1 MTVDNNFGFVDYGQP
16 GTIEP
21 IPTLDETKKRYSSG
35 PSVSTSDLRS
45 YKYTDKSR
53 PATSNMKLWGKNGY
67 YMNGPYIDPFDYA
80 GSISNQIASYTQ
92 SFTNTAQQNYVTN
105 FGKLINKYGN
115 TNSPGVLWAMAAN
128 GMNPESEMGKLLM
141 KNDASVST
149 QNYAQSAPVVAG
161 APAAT
166 NDVGFMDNFWSMV
179 ETPFRNTFAALEMPL
194 QGIQGTYRGI
204 GGELTKEGAPWFDMQ
219 SGRLSGVAAELG
231 SFFVPPISLWADRV
245 RGDNNFTNP
254 WEQSTMGQTLLS
266 ASGGAGMEAFTKEQ
280 YGLDLQK
287 SADQLL
293 LDPAYDA
300 IQGTPEFEDA
310 VIKNAQENGYYA
322 NGGWFVDET
331 SNVGRALERS
341 GFDAWAIPGPDN
353 QLTAWTLGRGITS
366 AVAGPDWAGYG
377 VASGFIDAVSSVL
390 GDPVTYIPGGAISKV
405 AKGISGGKILFGK
418 ALKESN
424 AAYGLTL
431 QQADVARG
439 IVNANRARREAAGLP
454 TEPQINP
461 SDDMALKS
469 IEELAGII
477 QEAKIAQATTE
488 ATSSVAADTTYAATQ
503 MRDLRRATTEE
514 YHLNEVLLT
523 DTKTSRGAA
532 AVTVSRDLWKEHLD
546 LYKAGPDG
554 EMVLDSKDLNAWT
567 KTLMSDPVRAA
578 EWDKIVRE
586 QAKLTLDG
594 VLDNNKYQGAS
605 QYLDILDQRIG
616 LSVKRGKDIPAA
628 QVETDVARLYASTDA
643 AADEGMLSTLTYS
656 GAVLTQA
663 PAPNAGVLSTV
674 NGIPS
679 IAYWSGTAGPKMVGA
694 TEVVP
699 VKIKTTVINALTE
712 FLDRPGMSG
721 TNVLYDT
728 SNAESMAS
736 QVLNNINVATSPAR
750 LLTTLLG
757 RTDVTY
763 GQILK
768 LAQSIGIEGYLDDVL
783 RKVKID
789 GIDGLDV
796 RTGRGTWMGNHPK
809 LIAYKTGDDAKAT
822 GESLSLDG
830 NLEEELALLDT
841 SGAVQVA
848 TDLRALPVRDVQHMG
863 LEAGAKKNTLSQ
875 TYSNFV
881 ADSVFNA
888 LRREQSLNS
897 EVDDIR
903 KAFEDPATVLRRNLA
918 YTIGMKNTKNGSIML
933 DAKGVREFI
942 FGSGPAS
949 YLANRTLDVLATFIP
964 KADIEKALDAGKYA
978 DNLGTLTEE
987 YDRVLVKAVG
997 GLILITKGKWDPETY
1012 ISIAENAINGGGR
1025 EGLLNILAPRLGF
1038 DITAGSIAK
1047 TTKLAR
1053 GDGGQYFRTWRTT
1066 HPHVARALGQ
1076 RPTARKINLQNSDE
1090 IVETILLYGRY
1101 GKLDESTLS
1110 SLVGRVAVDSGTLKS
1125 VGVNRMALARTF
1137 DALSDK
1143 MLTTIQESGTASVLF
1158 AGKRGL
1164 ARKTEISN
1172 AIRAS
1177 TRLWLGGMTDE
1188 NKLID
1193 DLVSTNS
1200 DVARV
1205 INSDGESIE
1214 MPSIQLDT
1222 ELAQGFLGMPSVDEW
1237 GSALNRFTLAVNRIG
1252 FVGSVAKVA
1261 KNFFDNFFRASL
1273 LAFKAAYV
1281 IRNIGEMQ
1289 VRAFLNG
1296 HQSMLSDPFTMAGMV
1311 MGNAWSARRVR
1322 KTASE
1327 YVEASALLKVE
1338 LGRDPKSAEVLE
1350 RIGVKSNVLDRMFAP
1365 YKDTILGTSWEVG
1378 TDEKL
1383 AIANHVEQ
1391 YFSLIRQAHSL
1402 TDPRVYNAAIR
1413 QGWQPVGYGTPN
1425 FNKGWAHE
1433 LIMLER
1439 SGLARLVVSG
1449 PPAGF
1454 QSKIVNAGTV
1464 GTDLKELSVS
1474 WLMSDDKGAVNVRAL
1489 MVGADPKWAQIF
1501 SDPVALRETL
1511 FDHPTNSIAARV
1523 NQFTRNDPRL
1533 NEYIATGSLPYGVN
1547 EKLLVKNITDTD
1559 QRIRQMAGV
1568 LQEYFNDDNWATH
1581 FADNKVKVPWLDQL
1595 PKKGT
1600 GAFDLFFKVANRIER
1615 IGAVGPEFRLAYWD
1629 RIAELAPGLNASE
1642 IDRAL
1647 KAARTT
1653 LSPIKRLSD
1662 GNLDSIGRNHPAFT
1676 ALNKAKDTNSDGML
1690 TLQEIHDMAS
1700 DYAAA
1705 EVAGLFYD
1713 AAKRN
1718 QTWNALRL
1726 VFPFGQAW
1734 GNTMSKW
1741 AELGAKNP
1749 IQVYKAAKVFN
1760 ALTQT
1765 GSSAIYEAG
1774 SAMGAFGPYG
1784 QYAPGFAPWDQDTNG
1799 GFFYTDEYGGTS
1811 FVFPYVGR
1819 LLAGAVNFNAL
1830 LHGKENPNISDV
1842 PIQSPASSIN
1852 LAMGADSIAP
1862 GVAPLAAIPLSTGI
1876 LPDHAITASLRSIAM
1891 PFGEKNILESMVVAW
1906 FAKMIGGAGALPFV
1920 GDAIGGYIDVLAPA
1934 NKNKN
1939 LSAAMMILSTSGNY
1953 DLTDPDSARKFRD
1966 DAEGLAKALL
1976 LTTGLIQSVLPSNPV
1991 VTPAVDLSGDPV
2003 QGEKEVENTALYTIG
2018 MLNTLFQQYRER
2030 NGYDD
2035 TAAREE
2041 FVKDFGPAVLFATTG
2056 DWVNF
2061 SRVPTSQA
2069 LEWARQ
2075 NPDIALAYMDEF
2087 TLFFPNGDA
2096 SDVAA
2101 TDWIK
2106 QYGKGDRL
2114 RKNKDVLFS
2123 EITGMLETV
2132 QKARINFL
2140 ESSKFITA
2148 DEAAEA
2154 RDDLQARYIE
2164 TADNTGTFFDR
2175 TAEMDALNI
2184 FVNKTKPIQESQA
2197 GQAFV
2202 RAWQFRQQALD
2213 SAASQ
2218 TGNDKITLGGV
2229 KVAPIKDWLIA
2240 RVNELEVQYPD
2251 FRLLASRFRKEW
2263 D

>member
-1 MTVDNNFGFVDYGQP
+1 MTVDNGFGFRTYGDP
-16 GTIEP
+16 ATMEP
-21 IPTLDETKKRYSSG
+21 IPTLDKTGGQYLSS
-35 PSVSTSDLRS
+35 PSVSTSSLNS

-92 SFTNTAQQNYVTN
+92 SFTNTAQQNYVNN
-105 FGKLINKYGN
+105 FGKLISKYGN

-128 GMNPESEMGKLLM
+128 DMNPDSEMGKLLI
-141 KNDASVST
+141 KNDASTST
-149 QNYAQSAPVVAG
+149 QSYAQSAPVVAG

-166 NDVGFMDNFWSMV
+166 NDVGFMDNFWSAV
-179 ETPFRNTFAALEMPL
+179 ETPFRNTFAALELPL

-287 SADQLL
+287 STDELMQ
-293 LDPAYDA
+293 DPAYDS
-300 IQGTPEFEDA
+300 IKGTPAFEAA
-310 VIKNAQENGYYA
+310 VIKNAQDNGYYA

-405 AKGISGGKILFGK
+405 AKGISGGKILIGK

-431 QQADVARG
+431 QQADIARG
-439 IVNANRARREAAGLP
+439 IVNTNRAQREAAGLP
-454 TEPQINP
+454 AEPQINP
-461 SDDMALKS
+461 VDMAAMNV
-469 IEELAGII
+469 EELSGII
-477 QEAKIAQATTE
+477 REAKIAQATTE
-488 ATSSVAADTTYAATQ
+488 ATSSVAADTTYASTQ
-503 MRDLRRATTEE
+503 LRDYRRAATEE

-523 DTKTSRGAA
+523 DTKTARGAA
-532 AVTVSRDLWKEHLD
+532 AVTVTRDLWKEHLD
-546 LYKAGPDG
+546 LYKTGPDG
-554 EMVLDSKDLNAWT
+554 AMVLDPKDLNAWT
-567 KTLMSDPVRAA
+567 KTLSSDPVRAA

-586 QAKLTLDG
+586 QAKLSLDG
-594 VLDNNKYQGAS
+594 VLDRDGFEGAL
-605 QYLDILDQRIG
+605 QYLDILDKRVG
-616 LSVKRGKDIPAA
+616 LSVKREKDIPAA
-628 QVETDVARLYASTDA
+628 QVETDVARLYASTDT
-643 AADEGMLSTLTYS
+643 AADEGMLSTLNYS

-663 PAPNAGVLSTV
+663 PTPNVGVLSTV

-679 IAYWSGTAGPKMVGA
+679 ITYWAGKTGPKMVVA
-694 TEVVP
+694 TDVVP
-699 VKIKTTVINALTE
+699 AKIKTTVVNALTD

-721 TNVLYDT
+721 TNILYDT

-736 QVLNNINVATSPAR
+736 QVLNNINAATSPAK
-750 LLTTLLG
+750 LLQTIMA
-757 RTDVTY
+757 RADVTY
-763 GQILK
+763 GEILK
-768 LAQSIGIEGYLDDVL
+768 LAQNLGIEGYLDDVL
-783 RKVKID
+783 RKVKVD

-809 LIAYKTGDDAKAT
+809 LVAYKTGDDAKAT
-822 GESLSLDG
+822 GQSLSLDG
-830 NLEEELALLDT
+830 NLEEELSLLDT

-863 LEAGAKKNTLSQ
+863 LEASAKKGTLSQ

-888 LRREQSLNS
+888 LRREQSLNA

-903 KAFEDPATVLRRNLA
+903 KAFADPATVMRRNLA
-918 YTIGMKNTKNGSIML
+918 YTAGMKNTKNGSIML

-949 YLANRTLDVLATFIP
+949 YLANRTLDALATFIP

-978 DNLGTLTEE
+978 DNLGTLTDE
-987 YDRVLVKAVG
+987 YDAVLSKAVG
-997 GLILITKGKWDPETY
+997 ELAVITKGQWDPETY
-1012 ISIAENAINGGGR
+1012 ISIAENVINGGGR

-1038 DITAGSIAK
+1038 DISAGSIAK
-1047 TTKLAR
+1047 TAKLAS
-1053 GDGGQYFRTWRTT
+1053 GDGGKYFRTWRTT

-1076 RPTARKINLQNSDE
+1076 MPTARKINLQNADE
-1090 IVETILLYGRY
+1090 VTETILLYGRY
-1101 GKLDESTLS
+1101 AKVEESILAS
-1110 SLVGRVAVDSGTLKS
+1110 IVGRVLVDSGTLKS

-1137 DALSDK
+1137 DVISDN
-1143 MLTTIQESGTASVLF
+1143 LLNTIQQSGTANLLF
-1158 AGKRGL
+1158 AGKSGL
-1164 ARKTEISN
+1164 TRKTEISN

-1188 NKLID
+1188 GKLID

-1200 DVARV
+1200 DISRI
-1205 INSDGESIE
+1205 INSDGESIAL
-1214 MPSIQLDT
+1214 PSIQLDT

-1237 GSALNRFTLAVNRIG
+1237 GSALNRFTLAMNRVE
-1252 FVGSVAKVA
+1252 FVGTVNKVA
-1261 KNFFDNFFRASL
+1261 KQFFDNFFRASL
-1273 LAFKAAYV
+1273 LAFRASYV

-1413 QGWQPVGYGTPN
+1413 QGWQPVSYGTPN

-1449 PPAGF
+1449 PPAGY
-1454 QSKIVNAGTV
+1454 QSRIVNAGTI

-1474 WLMSDDKGAVNVRAL
+1474 WLMSDDKGAVNIRAL
-1489 MVGADPKWAQIF
+1489 MVGADDKWAQIF
-1501 SDPVALRETL
+1501 SDPVALREAL
-1511 FDHPTNSIAARV
+1511 FDNPTNSIAARV

-1547 EKLLVKNITDTD
+1547 EKLTVKNITDTD

-1568 LQEYFNDDNWATH
+1568 LQKHFNDNNWAAH

-1600 GAFDLFFKVANRIER
+1600 GAFDLFFKVANKIER

-1629 RIAELAPGLNASE
+1629 KIAELAPGLNASE
-1642 IDRAL
+1642 VDRAL

-1662 GNLDSIGRNHPAFT
+1662 GNLDTIGKNHPAFT
-1676 ALNKAKDTNSDGML
+1676 ALNKAKETNSDGML
-1690 TLQEIHDMAS
+1690 KLQEIHDLAS
-1700 DYAAA
+1700 DYAAS
-1705 EVAGLFYD
+1705 EVASLFYD

-1734 GNTMSKW
+1734 GNTIGKW

-1749 IQVYKAAKVFN
+1749 VQVYKAAKVFN
-1760 ALTQT
+1760 ALSES
-1765 GSSAIYEAG
+1765 GSSAVYEAG
-1774 SAMGAFGPYG
+1774 SEVGAYG
-1784 QYAPGFAPWDQDTNG
+1784 QYAPGFAPWDQETNG
-1799 GFFYTDEYGGTS
+1799 GFFYTDEYGSTS
-1811 FVFPYVGR
+1811 FMFPYVGR
-1819 LLAGAVNFNAL
+1819 MLAGAVNLNAL
-1830 LHGKENPNISDV
+1830 LHGQENPNISDV
-1842 PIQSPASSIN
+1842 PIQSPASSLN
-1852 LAMGADSIAP
+1852 LAMGADSLVP
-1862 GVAPLAAIPLSTGI
+1862 GVGPLAALPLATGI
-1876 LPDHAITASLRSIAM
+1876 LPDNAITSGLRSIAM
-1891 PFGEKNILESMVVAW
+1891 PFGEKNILETMIPAW
-1906 FAKMIGGAGALPFV
+1906 FAKMIGGAAAVPLV
-1920 GDAIGGYIDVLAPA
+1920 GETIGGYIDVLAPS

-1953 DLTDPDSARKFRD
+1953 DLTDPESARKFRD
-1966 DAEGLAKALL
+1966 DSEGLAKALL
-1976 LTTGLIQSVLPSNPV
+1976 LTTGLIQSALPSTPV
-1991 VTPAVDLSGDPV
+1991 VTPAVALSGDPV
-2003 QGEKEVENTALYTIG
+2003 QGEKEVSNTALYTIG
-2018 MLNTLFQQYRER
+2018 LLNTLFQQYRER

-2041 FVKDFGPAVLFATTG
+2041 WVKDFGPAALFATTG

-2069 LEWARQ
+2069 LEWARRY
-2075 NPDIALAYMDEF
+2075 PDIALAYMDEF

-2106 QYGKGDRL
+2106 QYGKGDRV
-2114 RKNKDVLFS
+2114 RKNKDVLFG
-2123 EITGMLETV
+2123 EIIGMLESV
-2132 QKARINFL
+2132 QKARINFF

-2154 RDDLQARYIE
+2154 RDELQMRYIE
-2164 TADNTGTFFDR
+2164 TADNAGTFIDK
-2175 TAEMDALNI
+2175 TAGMDALNI
-2184 FVNKTKPIQESQA
+2184 FVSKTKPIQESQA
-2197 GQAFV
+2197 GQAFMK
-2202 RAWQFRQQALD
+2202 AWDFRRQALD

-2218 TGNDKITLGGV
+2218 TGNDKVTLGGA

-2251 FRLLASRFRKEW
+2251 FKLLASRFRKEW